1 MTAPT
6 VTPPGVSDA
15 PAEPPLEQVFPPPWL
30 RKLGS
35 RFLNLYAAL
44 ALVYL
49 FLPIFVIVAFSFN
62 QPKGRFNLVWQ
73 QFTLD
78 NWKDPFAVPE
88 LVDAFLFS
96 LKIAA
101 IATAVAVVF
110 GALVSLSLCR
120 YRFRGS
126 GAVNMLLVLPLTTP
140 EIVLGASLG
149 SIFILQVYPLPVP
162 QALGEGTI
170 IIAHVM
176 FCVSFVALTVKA
188 RLRGFDWTL
197 EEAGADLGAGPV
209 RVFTKVTLPLMLPGI
224 LAAAL
229 LSFALSLDDF
239 IITLFNASPENVTF
253 PLYIYG
259 ARQRALPP
267 QINVL
272 ATVILVVSVA
282 LLASGTLFQRIRER
296 RSGRGEIAA
305 PRAIVMPMED

>member
-1 MTAPT
+1 MSADAVTAPR
-6 VTPPGVSDA
+6 PEA
-15 PAEPPLEQVFPPPWL
+15 AAEPLMERVFPPPWL

-35 RFLNLYAAL
+35 RFLNLYAGL

-49 FLPIFVIVAFSFN
+49 FLPIFVIILFSFN

-78 NWKDPFAVPE
+78 NWKDPFAIPE
-88 LVDAFLFS
+88 LVDAFVFS

-101 IATAVAVVF
+101 IATTVAVAF
-110 GALVSLSLCR
+110 GALVALSLCR
-120 YRFRGS
+120 YKFRGS

-149 SIFILQVYPLPVP
+149 GLFILQTYPPPVP
-162 QALGEGTI
+162 QTLGQGTI

-197 EEAGADLGAGPV
+197 EEAAMDLGAHPI
-209 RVFTKVTLPLMLPGI
+209 RVFTRVTLPLMLPGI

-229 LSFALSLDDF
+229 LSFAISLDDF
-239 IITLFNASPENVTF
+239 IITLFSASPDDVTF

-272 ATVILVVSVA
+272 ATIVLVTSVA

-296 RSGRGEIAA
+296 RGGQGVVAA
-305 PRAIVMPMED
+305 PRAIVMPLED

>member
-1 MTAPT
+1 MTT
-6 VTPPGVSDA
+6 LA
-15 PAEPPLEQVFPPPWL
+15 PAPPAPPAADEPEIERVFPPPWL
-30 RKLGS
+30 RRLGS
-35 RFLNLYAAL
+35 QLLNVYAAL
-44 ALVYL
+44 GLVYL

-62 QPKGRFNLVWQ
+62 APKGRFNLVWQ
-73 QFTLD
+73 HFTLD

-88 LVDAFLFS
+88 LVDAFVFS

-101 IATAVAVVF
+101 IATAVAVAF

-149 SIFILQVYPLPVP
+149 SLFILQVYPQPVP
-162 QALGEGTI
+162 QTLGQGTI

-197 EEAGADLGAGPV
+197 EEAAADLGAGPV

-239 IITLFNASPENVTF
+239 IITLFNSSPDDVTF

-272 ATVILVVSVA
+272 ATIVLVASVA
-282 LLASGTLFQRIRER
+282 LLASGTLFQRVRAR
-296 RSGRGEIAA
+296 RSGQGVVAT
-305 PRAIVMPMED
+305 PRAIVMPVED

>member
-1 MTAPT
+1 
-6 VTPPGVSDA
+6 V
-15 PAEPPLEQVFPPPWL
+15 EPEVERVFPPPWL
-30 RKLGS
+30 RRLGS
-35 RFLNLYAAL
+35 QLLNVYAGL

-49 FLPIFVIVAFSFN
+49 FVPIFVIVLFSFN

-78 NWKDPFAVPE
+78 NWKDPFAIPE
-88 LVDAFLFS
+88 LVDAFVFS

-101 IATAVAVVF
+101 IATAIAVVF

-149 SIFILQVYPLPVP
+149 SLFILQTFPPPVP
-162 QALGEGTI
+162 QTLGQGTI

-197 EEAGADLGAGPV
+197 EEAAMDLGAGPI

-239 IITLFNASPENVTF
+239 IITLFNSSPEDVTF

-272 ATVILVVSVA
+272 ATAVLVVSVA

-296 RSGRGEIAA
+296 RSGQGVVAA